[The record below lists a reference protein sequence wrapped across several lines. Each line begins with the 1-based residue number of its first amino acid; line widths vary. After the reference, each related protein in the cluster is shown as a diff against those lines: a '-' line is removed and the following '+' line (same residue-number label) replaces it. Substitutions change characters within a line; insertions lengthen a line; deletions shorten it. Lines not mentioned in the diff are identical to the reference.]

1 MNLVDYLLK
10 ATSYLERHEVPSPRL
25 NAELLL
31 ANLLGISRLDI
42 YTGFD
47 RPLGEA
53 EAGAYRDLLAR
64 RAAGWPL
71 QYLTGEAG
79 FRGFTFVVRPGV
91 FIPRPETE
99 VLVEKVLEVLP
110 EGDSEVL
117 DLGCGCGNIA
127 ACVAVER
134 PGARLTAVDSEQPAV
149 ELTRRN
155 TAACG
160 VSDMVRVLQGD
171 LFGPLEGSGARF
183 DAIISNPPY
192 VPSGCR
198 DSLPAEV
205 REYEPPNA
213 LFAGEDG
220 LAIINRIIDGA
231 PGYLK
236 MRGWLVLEVDES
248 HAHAVAD
255 LLGVSSHSGG
265 EGTGKEAGAQRW
277 SDVEMFDDL
286 AGRPRVVRAR
296 FAGAGG

>member
-42 YTGFD
+42 YTGFE

-79 FRGFTFVVRPGV
+79 FRGFTFEVGPGV

-99 VLVEKVLEVLP
+99 ILVEKVLEVLP

-134 PGARLTAVDSEQPAV
+134 PGARLTAVDSQQPAV

-155 TAACG
+155 AAACG

-183 DAIISNPPY
+183 DAIVSNPPY
-192 VPSGCR
+192 VPCGCR

-220 LAIINRIIDGA
+220 LAVINRIIDGA

-248 HAHAVAD
+248 HARAVAD
-255 LLGVSSHSGG
+255 SLGVSSHGGG
-265 EGTGKEAGAQRW
+265 EGAGEVAGECRW
-277 SDVEMFDDL
+277 SDVELFDDL

-296 FAGAGG
+296 FTGVGG

>member
-79 FRGFTFVVRPGV
+79 FRGFTLEVRPGV

-99 VLVEKVLEVLP
+99 VLVEKALEVLP

-127 ACVAVER
+127 TCVAVER

-155 TAACG
+155 AAACG

-198 DSLPAEV
+198 GSLPTEV
-205 REYEPPNA
+205 REYEPSNA
-213 LFAGEDG
+213 LFAGENG
-220 LAIINRIIDGA
+220 LDVINRIIDGA

-248 HAHAVAD
+248 HAHTVAD

-296 FAGAGG
+296 FAGVGG